1 MTSLLFSLSDVRV
14 PLNSSTNVKSTA
26 SPCFGAAHGPPRS
39 GDRSEFEMP
48 LPFLPL
54 PPPRPPL
61 PPFPLSSSPPLP
73 LLPSAPSHTLRS
85 EDMHAPTRHF
95 DSETCQRRVFS
106 PFRSSLLRI
115 FPTVVS
121 RCSNGTCSYYDSRLT
136 SDVPLAGLHL
146 PSLAVVPNPRSTS
159 PKSVAH
165 LS

>member
-1 MTSLLFSLSDVRV
+1 
-14 PLNSSTNVKSTA
+14 
-26 SPCFGAAHGPPRS
+26 
-39 GDRSEFEMP
+39 MP

-61 PPFPLSSSPPLP
+61 PPSPPPSTSPSPFPPSPLP
-73 LLPSAPSHTLRS
+73 PLLLLPSAPSHTLRS

-121 RCSNGTCSYYDSRLT
+121 RCLN
-136 SDVPLAGLHL
+136 AGLHL